1 MSMLMMLKE
10 GGSLLIDTI
19 GNLPIDEDLNITD
32 LLKFILAN
40 GSTDNIAVA
49 NNSLSFTE
57 YDGTIDNISTM
68 GGILSF
74 TKYDGTVDNI
84 NLIN

>member
-1 MSMLMMLKE
+1 MSMLLMLKE

-19 GNLPIDEDLNITD
+19 GGKPIDEDLNITD
-32 LLKFILAN
+32 VLKFILAS
-40 GSTDNIAVA
+40 GTADNIAVA
-49 NNSLSFTE
+49 NNQLSFTE
-57 YDGTIDNISTM
+57 ADGSTDNISTM

-74 TKYDGTVDNI
+74 VKFDGTVDNI

>member
-1 MSMLMMLKE
+1 MSMLLMLKE
-10 GGSLLIDTI
+10 GGSLGIDTI
-19 GNLPIDEDLNITD
+19 GNKPIDEDINITD
-32 LLKFILAN
+32 VLKFILAS
-40 GSTDNIAVA
+40 GSADNITVA
-49 NNSLSFTE
+49 NNALSFTE
-57 YDGTIDNISTM
+57 YDGTTDNISTM

>member
-19 GNLPIDEDLNITD
+19 GGKPIDEDLNITD
-32 LLKFILAN
+32 VLKFILAS
-40 GSTDNIAVA
+40 GTADNIAVA
-49 NNSLSFTE
+49 NNQLSFTE
-57 YDGTIDNISTM
+57 YDGTTDNISTM

-84 NLIN
+84 NLIK

>member
-1 MSMLMMLKE
+1 MSMLLMLKE
-10 GGSLLIDTI
+10 GGSLGIDTI
-19 GNLPIDEDLNITD
+19 GNKPIDEDLNITD
-32 LLKFILAN
+32 LLKFILAS
-40 GSTDNIAVA
+40 GTADNIAIA
-49 NNSLSFTE
+49 NNQLSFTE
-57 YDGTIDNISTM
+57 YDGTTDNISTM